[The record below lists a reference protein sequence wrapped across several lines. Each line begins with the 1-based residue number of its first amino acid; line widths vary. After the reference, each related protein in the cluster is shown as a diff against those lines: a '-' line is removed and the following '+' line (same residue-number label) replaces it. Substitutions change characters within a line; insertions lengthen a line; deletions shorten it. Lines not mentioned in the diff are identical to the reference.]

1 MEMKNIFMYASH
13 SSLLYW
19 QDIEN
24 FTAKMLQFT
33 LIGMSIVK
41 ITCFCFPNEE
51 AMTFSSKKTELEC
64 TFKMEKSRKKSIAAC
79 IPRIHQNYNSL

>member
-33 LIGMSIVK
+33 LEHPCKTSSEVK
-41 ITCFCFPNEE
+41 VLH
-51 AMTFSSKKTELEC
+51 S
-64 TFKMEKSRKKSIAAC
+64 
-79 IPRIHQNYNSL
+79 